1 MLETHFKKNYTKVLL
16 RKELQD
22 RENLNRTIGAC
33 NSITFIVTMFIDSFQ
48 VIIGFYRVKWN
59 YVQSSVNPSIA
70 FSGQLTCWQ
79 QSTLLGS
86 HYKALF
92 INCLR
97 HDSVNIW
104 STFKTVSVKLVINSL
119 PSICWCYCCIVF
131 FIGGGSVRLNSFPF
145 VFCLFCVFM
154 NWRKTFWTL
163 IGSSNLLVTT
173 KPFRSHQDK
182 NIHIYT
188 SPCNR
193 SCVKVILLGN
203 ETQIT
208 DYVRRP
214 MNNRVWWK
222 DARNEV
228 Q

>member
-1 MLETHFKKNYTKVLL
+1 ML

-22 RENLNRTIGAC
+22 RENLNRTIRAC

-119 PSICWCYCCIVF
+119 HSVYWCYFCIVF
-131 FIGGGSVRLNSFPF
+131 FIGGGSVRLNSFRLF
-145 VFCLFCVFM
+145 FACFACLWIDEKHFEHWLGHLTYLSRQNLFDLI
-154 NWRKTFWTL
+154 RIKT
-163 IGSSNLLVTT
+163 
-173 KPFRSHQDK
+173 
-182 NIHIYT
+182 YT
-188 SPCNR
+188 YIPSPCNR